1 MPIFQI
7 PKFLKELVSRPDDAK
22 RHEAGLEFPDQKVR
36 EVPVKLLNR
45 HKDIQD
51 YIHAYVQSEV
61 RLAQL
66 GAEHESIEDA
76 LDMDI
81 DDPAFVD
88 EKAAAELEAEGLSKL
103 AEENYTLRRV
113 RDMVDDDLKV
123 KAAIAAA
130 AKPPTNPAPVV
141 PAPVVPGPTPPS

>member
-7 PKFLKELVSRPDDAK
+7 PKFLKELVLRPDDAK

-81 DDPAFVD
+81 EDPAFAE
-88 EKAAAELEAEGLSKL
+88 EKAAAELEAEGLAKL
-103 AEENYTLRRV
+103 AEENFTLRRV
-113 RDMVDDDLKV
+113 RDMVDDDRKM
-123 KAAIAAA
+123 KAALAAA
-130 AKPPTNPAPVV
+130 APPAPVPLAV
-141 PAPVVPGPTPPS
+141 PPVPPLTGVPPP